1 MVAQQWAQNG
11 KSDSLQPRCRSHER
25 MRVSEGRVGRVVVL
39 AMSLVLSVNCTGG
52 AVRRPV
58 QARGATA
65 TLGTLGALDPAET
78 YRRAG
83 FLTTSG
89 PVSFV
94 GNVRFLA
101 GPTVDSVLA
110 IVAVSLPSRSL
121 TFTREGERYRATYEV
136 AFNLLQK
143 GKAAART
150 AGQFRARET
159 VRVSSLRE
167 TTRDEES
174 VIFQQLVVVPP
185 GSYTAALTVRDLGS
199 NRAGTAEGSVTVP
212 RFSGTVGATGVAVG
226 GTGFAGLAA
235 PVTVHAATPRAS
247 RTMFP
252 DLVVN
257 ARSTVIFGRDSI
269 VRIYFEWYD
278 AGPLT
283 PRARSPLV
291 QFSIRSDDGRE
302 LYTDSVVASAWGA
315 DGQVAAATA
324 RVPVAKVGLG
334 RRRISAWR
342 MSGTD
347 TISAPIFVSPADDLA
362 AVSFEELL
370 GYLRYFA
377 TMGRLRTL
385 SDTVPEARA
394 GAWGAFLRATD
405 SSPATPEHEG
415 LREYFS
421 RLAVANARFRGE
433 NVPGWLSDRGMVYST
448 LGEPD
453 RIVEPQAGEGRSRDH
468 TQVWEY
474 TQHRLRL
481 AFVEQEG
488 VRRWRLTPSSEA
500 EFQTVAE
507 RVKR

>member
-1 MVAQQWAQNG
+1 
-11 KSDSLQPRCRSHER
+11 
-25 MRVSEGRVGRVVVL
+25 MRVSADHSTRAIFL
-39 AMSLVLSVNCTGG
+39 SLSFVLSISCIGRG
-52 AVRRPV
+52 ARRPA
-58 QARGATA
+58 QPRGATA
-65 TLGTLGALDPAET
+65 TLATLGALDPTET

-121 TFTREGERYRATYEV
+121 TFTRESERYRAMYEV
-136 AFNLLQK
+136 AFDLLQK
-143 GKAAART
+143 GEAAVRT
-150 AGQFRARET
+150 VGQFRARET

-167 TTRDEES
+167 TARDEES

-185 GSYTAALTVRDLGS
+185 GNYTAALTVRDLGS

-212 RFSGTVGATGVAVG
+212 RFSGPVGKLTGASRIAVG

-235 PVTVHAATPRAS
+235 PVAVHTATPRAS

-257 ARSTVIFGRDSI
+257 TRSTAIFGRDS
-269 VRIYFEWYD
+269 VVQIYFEWYD
-278 AGPLT
+278 VGPLAPT
-283 PRARSPLV
+283 ARSPLI

-302 LYTDSVVASAWGA
+302 LYVDSVVAGAWGA
-315 DGQVAAATA
+315 DGQVAAAIA

-334 RRRISAWR
+334 RLRVIAWR
-342 MSGTD
+342 VGGPDSVA
-347 TISAPIFVSPADDLA
+347 APVFISPADDLA

-377 TMGRLRTL
+377 TVGRLRTL

-405 SSPATPEHEG
+405 PLPVTPEHEG
-415 LREYFS
+415 LREYFT

-433 NVPGWLSDRGMVYST
+433 DVPGWLSDRGMVYGT

-453 RIVEPQAGEGRSRDH
+453 RIIEPRTGAGRPRDR

-474 TQHRLRL
+474 AHHRLQL
-481 AFVEQEG
+481 VFVEQEG
-488 VRRWRLTPSSEA
+488 TQRWRLTPSSDA
-500 EFQTVAE
+500 EFRVVAE

>member
-1 MVAQQWAQNG
+1 MRINTG
-11 KSDSLQPRCRSHER
+11 PRARA
-25 MRVSEGRVGRVVVL
+25 MFL
-39 AMSLVLSVNCTGG
+39 ALPLLSVSCISGC
-52 AVRRPV
+52 VRRPA
-58 QARGATA
+58 QARAPAT

-136 AFNLLQK
+136 EFNLLQ
-143 GKAAART
+143 
-150 AGQFRARET
+150 RADGATRPVGRFKSRET
-159 VRVSSLRE
+159 VRVASLRE

-174 VIFQQLVVVPP
+174 VIFQQFVIVPP

-199 NRAGTAEGSVTVP
+199 NRTGTAEGSVTVP
-212 RFSGTVGATGVAVG
+212 LFSGTVARVGGSTGVAVG
-226 GTGFAGLAA
+226 GTGFTGLAA
-235 PVTVHAATPRAS
+235 PVAVHTAIPRAS
-247 RTMFP
+247 RTMLP
-252 DLVVN
+252 DLVIN
-257 ARSTVIFGRDSI
+257 ARSTVIFGRDS
-269 VRIYFEWYD
+269 VVGIYFEWYD
-278 AGPLT
+278 VGPLT
-283 PRARSPLV
+283 PTARTPLV
-291 QFSIRSDDGRE
+291 RFSVRSDDGRE
-302 LYTDSVVASAWGA
+302 LYVDSVAAGAWGA

-324 RVPVAKVGLG
+324 RVPVTKVGLG
-334 RRRISAWR
+334 RRRITAWR
-342 MSGTD
+342 VGGTD

-377 TMGRLRTL
+377 TNTRLRTL
-385 SDTVPEARA
+385 SDTTPEARA
-394 GAWGAFLRATD
+394 GAWGTFLRATD
-405 SSPATPEHEG
+405 PSPTTPEHEG

-433 NVPGWLSDRGMVYST
+433 DVPGWLSDRGMVYST

-453 RIVEPQAGEGRSRDH
+453 RIIEPRAGEERSRGRA
-468 TQVWEY
+468 QVWEY
-474 TQHRLRL
+474 THHRLQL
-481 AFVEQEG
+481 VFEEQEG
-488 VRRWRLTPSSEA
+488 TRRWRLTPSSDA
-500 EFQTVAE
+500 EFRAVAE